1 MSATLRMRWRA
12 RTILGLVA
20 GLVIGAGGAPRSLAQ
35 QKAAT
40 ASTTVAANVA
50 ADPVLK
56 AMREEL
62 ERSKSQLKM
71 DKVGTPYYIEYRI
84 ADVQEWDAEAA
95 YGGLRQDQRVHGRSA
110 RVVVRV
116 GDYKLDSYYGPG
128 LGVVDFAPLDNDSV
142 AIRRQ
147 LWLATDTA
155 YKAASE
161 ALASKKALL
170 SQYTQDQP
178 FDDFANSAPVQ
189 AFEPLVELKYSPEPW
204 RDTLEKA
211 TNLFRTNLSIQAVN
225 GFLRFRAVNEYFVNT
240 EGTSTRQ
247 GYAVYSIQIG
257 AETQAADGMRL
268 GRTPFFAAST
278 VNELPSQAKFLADAE
293 KTLATLQ
300 ELSGA
305 PMVEEDY
312 RGPVLFSNDAASDV
326 IESLVGENILGV
338 RPKPGESARTTGEYS
353 SNYKGRVLPTFLSVV
368 DDPTLK
374 TFDGRELVGSYAI
387 DQEGVKASAVPVV
400 TDGILVNYLLGRE
413 PIRDFP
419 ESNGHGR
426 AAPGQPPVPS
436 IGNLIVKSK
445 ETVSKDELKKKLI
458 DMSKEQGKPYGYYVE
473 TMAGQNPRL
482 LYRVYVSDGHEELVR
497 GAVFNELDTRT
508 LRNNLIA
515 AGNDPLVSNR
525 AGNIPTTVICPSVLF
540 DELEVKRTDQKNA
553 KLPEYPAPDLTSK
566 P

>member
-1 MSATLRMRWRA
+1 MSATLRKKLS
-12 RTILGLVA
+12 LGMAA
-20 GLVIGAGGAPRSLAQ
+20 GLVILGGNPTRILAQ
-35 QKAAT
+35 EKAP
-40 ASTTVAANVA
+40 ASTAVRSEVA

-62 ERSKSQLKM
+62 DRSKSQLKM
-71 DKVGTPYYIEYRI
+71 DQVGAPYYIEYRI

-95 YGGLRQDQRVHGRSA
+95 FGGLRQDQRVHGRTA

-116 GDYKLDSYYGPG
+116 GDYKLDSYFGPG
-128 LGVVDFAPLDNDSV
+128 MGIADFAPLDNDPI

-147 LWLATDTA
+147 LWLATDAA
-155 YKAASE
+155 YKAATE

-170 SQYTQDQP
+170 SQYTKDQP
-178 FDDFANSAPVQ
+178 FDDFAKAPAVQ
-189 AFEPLVELKYSPEPW
+189 AYEPLVTLNFSPDPW
-204 RDTLEKA
+204 RETLEKA
-211 TNLFRTNLSIQAVN
+211 TNLFRTNLKIQAVN

-240 EGTSTRQ
+240 EGSSTRQ
-247 GYAVYSIQIG
+247 GYSVYTIQIG
-257 AETQAADGMRL
+257 AETQAEDGMRL
-268 GRTPFFAAST
+268 GRTPFFVAST
-278 VNELPSQAKFLADAE
+278 VNELPSETKYLADAE
-293 KTLATLQ
+293 KTLATLKD
-300 ELSGA
+300 LSAA

-326 IESLVGENILGV
+326 IDSLVGENILGA
-338 RPKPGESARTTGEYS
+338 RPKPGDAARTTGEYS

-374 TFDGRELVGSYAI
+374 TFDGKSLVGSYAI
-387 DQEGVKASAVPVV
+387 DQEGVKASAVPVI
-400 TDGILVNYLLGRE
+400 TDGILMNYLMGRE
-413 PIRDFP
+413 PIRDFAD
-419 ESNGHGR
+419 SNGHGR
-426 AAPGQPPVPS
+426 AAPGQPPAPS

-445 ETVSKDELKKKLI
+445 DAVSKDELKKKLI

-473 TMAGQNPRL
+473 TMTGQNPRL

-497 GAVFNELDTRT
+497 GAIFNELDTRT

-525 AGNIPTTVICPSVLF
+525 GGNVPTTVICPSMLF

-553 KLPEYPAPDLTSK
+553 KLPEYPAPDLTGK
-566 P
+566 